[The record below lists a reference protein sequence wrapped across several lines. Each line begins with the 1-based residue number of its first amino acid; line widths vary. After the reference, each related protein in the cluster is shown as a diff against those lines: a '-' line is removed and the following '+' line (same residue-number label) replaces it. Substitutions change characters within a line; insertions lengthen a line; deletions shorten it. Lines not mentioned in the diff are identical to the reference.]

1 MFKDKQFSQEMD
13 PYIKKNTAIPAN
25 KEKTIVVTEQD
36 KTLMILEGES
46 ENVNE
51 NTLLCEIPLAGIQAN
66 DKIDVKMHIDEDN
79 ILTVSWTN
87 VKKGKSHQTTM
98 KDDQNLDEQLLID
111 LTESAAERR
120 NKALAAAQ

>member
-1 MFKDKQFSQEMD
+1 MD

-25 KEKTIVVTEQD
+25 KEKTVVITEND

-46 ENVNE
+46 EKPNE
-51 NTLLCEIPLAGIQAN
+51 NTLLCEIPLNGVGTN
-66 DKIDVKMHIDEDN
+66 DKVDVKMHINEDN

-87 VKKGKSHQTTM
+87 VKKGKTAQQTM

-111 LTESAAERR
+111 LTESAVERR
-120 NKALAAAQ
+120 ERFRAATQAAAAQ

>member
-1 MFKDKQFSQEMD
+1 MD